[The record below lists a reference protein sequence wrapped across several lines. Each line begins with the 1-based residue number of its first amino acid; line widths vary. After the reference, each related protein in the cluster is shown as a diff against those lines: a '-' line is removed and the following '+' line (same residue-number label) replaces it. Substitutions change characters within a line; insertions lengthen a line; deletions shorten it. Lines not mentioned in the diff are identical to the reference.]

1 MYEPYPSSG
10 GSGAELA
17 PEPVQQP
24 RSVHTAVRLMCL
36 AAAIEV
42 VALIVALLTRGSLKA
57 AILRTHPHYTV
68 TQLHTAET
76 ARTTI
81 LVVGALIAVALWL
94 WMAWANNRGH
104 NWARIVSAVL
114 FGISTLD
121 LLISFVTVRGVV
133 NLIVGLVIWLIGLT
147 VIVLLFRKES
157 APFFAR
163 RPAPGG

>member
-17 PEPVQQP
+17 PEPAQQP
-24 RSVHTAVRLMCL
+24 RSVRTAVRLMCL
-36 AAAIEV
+36 AAVVEV

-57 AILRTHPHYTV
+57 AILRKHPHYTAA
-68 TQLHTAET
+68 QLHTAET
-76 ARTTI
+76 AQTTI
-81 LVVGALIAVALWL
+81 LIVGALIAVVLWL
-94 WMAWANNRGH
+94 WMAWANNRGR
-104 NWARIVSAVL
+104 NWARILSAVL
-114 FGISTLD
+114 FGIDTLD
-121 LLISFVTVRGVV
+121 LLVSFATARGVGD
-133 NLIVGLVIWLIGLT
+133 LIVGLVLWLIGLA